1 MGRARAW
8 LRLALMQKKLA
19 DYVKVL
25 IDHRDGMML
34 DFYELDALMMSEES
48 VIIMGLLVGLNV
60 IDCNLCLKVC
70 TAAFSSEICIL
81 ILKLCP
87 RVRTWTVNR
96 A

>member
-19 DYVKVL
+19 DYVKML
-25 IDHRDGMML
+25 IDFREGMML
-34 DFYELDALMMSEES
+34 DFYEPDALMMSEES

-70 TAAFSSEICIL
+70 TSAEWL
-81 ILKLCP
+81 
-87 RVRTWTVNR
+87 
-96 A
+96 